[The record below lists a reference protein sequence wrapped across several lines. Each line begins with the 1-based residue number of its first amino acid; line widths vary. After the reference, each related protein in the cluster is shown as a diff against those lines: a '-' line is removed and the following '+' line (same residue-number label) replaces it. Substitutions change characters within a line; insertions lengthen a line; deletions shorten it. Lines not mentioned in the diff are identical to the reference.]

1 MTEEA
6 EKDLTVKGGSAYM
19 PDSEKTMIVRQVERA
34 AKEIATKR
42 QWPKL
47 FSTKPRRTNPD
58 QCEVCHG
65 TAGNAALKF
74 LLRNGVKRPD
84 RHLTLYRGKWYCPLC
99 LDKARRGI
107 AK

>member
-1 MTEEA
+1 M
-6 EKDLTVKGGSAYM
+6 KDGSTYKPASEVIRSFRPWPTI
-19 PDSEKTMIVRQVERA
+19 PDGS
-34 AKEIATKR
+34 
-42 QWPKL
+42 
-47 FSTKPRRTNPD
+47 PRRTNPD

-65 TAGNAALKF
+65 TAGNAALQF
-74 LLRNGVKRPD
+74 LRRNGVKRPD